1 MVSVLVFNPSL
12 HCTFNSEPIGSSV
25 PKVADNNI
33 QRREDKIHSQFSLTC
48 EGQGFPSPSFRYF
61 PFAFYLNQSI
71 CSTVHASLNPVF
83 ELWAMHLNIIFP
95 EPIGSSHPKV
105 TNHDL
110 RRVVT
115 DQGQMFA
122 LNCEGQAFPVP
133 MYRFVVKY

>member
-1 MVSVLVFNPSL
+1 
-12 HCTFNSEPIGSSV
+12 
-25 PKVADNNI
+25 
-33 QRREDKIHSQFSLTC
+33 
-48 EGQGFPSPSFRYF
+48 
-61 PFAFYLNQSI
+61 
-71 CSTVHASLNPVF
+71 
-83 ELWAMHLNIIFP
+83 MHLNIIFP

-133 MYRFVVKY
+133 MYRFVVKYEGYKISSLLVSHGKCIMSTGL